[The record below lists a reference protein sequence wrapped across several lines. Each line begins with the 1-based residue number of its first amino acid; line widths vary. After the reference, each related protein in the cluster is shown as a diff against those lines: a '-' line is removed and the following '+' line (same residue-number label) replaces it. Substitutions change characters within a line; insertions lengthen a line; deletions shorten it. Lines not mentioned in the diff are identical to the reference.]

1 MASGSQHTLIQTK
14 NVIKIFTFCN
24 YNFSIEKDPT
34 DNAAKQRDS
43 QDCSQKVRFDISVFI
58 AYVRQQILLFECTG
72 AGTAKTFR
80 KCAQSN
86 SSIARHRLQ
95 PRGTTAAA
103 GNPSKSARAQT
114 ATHQK
119 VQTHTVLTRQPRR
132 VPAAQMVL
140 RFLLRYFANNEQLV
154 QRMADSYA
162 MRRAAQLVLAAFF
175 KSKNIAAERG
185 LNELTPQ
192 KFRAIFD
199 TFRTNLK
206 QEIEGAKEELK
217 RRK

>member
-1 MASGSQHTLIQTK
+1 
-14 NVIKIFTFCN
+14 
-24 YNFSIEKDPT
+24 
-34 DNAAKQRDS
+34 
-43 QDCSQKVRFDISVFI
+43 
-58 AYVRQQILLFECTG
+58 
-72 AGTAKTFR
+72 
-80 KCAQSN
+80 
-86 SSIARHRLQ
+86 
-95 PRGTTAAA
+95 
-103 GNPSKSARAQT
+103 
-114 ATHQK
+114 
-119 VQTHTVLTRQPRR
+119 
-132 VPAAQMVL
+132 MVL

-154 QRMADSYA
+154 QRMADSYP

-217 RRK
+217 RRKWILVWLKWKL